1 MNIRDGKLIWLNRL
15 TPVQL
20 LLLFYIVAVIF
31 STALL
36 ALPIAY
42 KENVSISFIDLL
54 FTAVSALS
62 VTGLSTIS
70 IVDTFSTTG
79 IIFLTIILHLGAVG
93 VMAISTLI
101 WLLIGKKIGLIE
113 RRLIMTDQNQPSFK
127 GIVRL
132 IKQIII
138 LLLFVEL
145 LFVIILGFYYLRYY
159 ESLPEAFFHGYFTT
173 ITAISNAGF
182 DLTGL
187 SMVPLRGDYFIQSAV
202 MFLII
207 FGAVGFPVLIEG
219 KEFLLGKRKKNRTY
233 RFSLFFK
240 VTVTTFFALI
250 LIGAIGIF
258 VLDYNGFFKGVV
270 WHEALFYAVF
280 QSVTTRSGGL
290 ATLDVSQLTDANQ
303 LFMSFLMF
311 VGASP
316 SSAGGGIRTTTFA
329 LVMLFILTYISGK
342 KQVRIFNREIHE
354 EDLRKAVTITLVAFF
369 IMFVSVLLVSVVED
383 FSLTQIL
390 FEVTSAFGTVGLS
403 MGITADLGIV
413 SKVLL
418 MLLMFI
424 GRVGIITFLLIFRRR
439 VTKSNV
445 RYPKERIIIG

>member
-1 MNIRDGKLIWLNRL
+1 MNIRHGKFIWLNRL

-20 LLLFYIVAVIF
+20 LLLFYMVAVIF
-31 STALL
+31 STVLL
-36 ALPIAY
+36 AFPIAY

-79 IIFLTIILHLGAVG
+79 IVFLTIILHLGAVG

-101 WLLIGKKIGLIE
+101 WLIIGKKIGLIQ
-113 RRLIMTDQNQPSFK
+113 RRLIMTDQNQTSFK
-127 GIVRL
+127 GMVRL

-138 LLLFVEL
+138 LILFVEL
-145 LFVIILGFYYLRYY
+145 LFVIILGFYYLTYY
-159 ESLPEAFFHGYFTT
+159 ESLSQAFFHGYITT

-187 SMVPLRGDYFIQSAV
+187 SMIPFHDDYFIQGAV

-233 RFSLFFK
+233 RFTLFFK

-250 LIGAIGIF
+250 LIGTIGIF
-258 VLDYNGFFKGVV
+258 VLDFNGFFSGVV

-290 ATLDVSQLTDANQ
+290 ATLDVSQLTEANQ

-329 LVMLFILTYISGK
+329 LVMLFILTYIRGK

-369 IMFVSVLLVSVVED
+369 IMFASVLLVSVVED

-403 MGITADLGIV
+403 MGITADLSV
-413 SKVLL
+413 LSKILL

-424 GRVGIITFLLIFRRR
+424 GRVGIITFLLIFRPR
-439 VTKSNV
+439 VNPSNV
-445 RYPKERIIIG
+445 RYPKERMIIG

>member
-31 STALL
+31 STVLL
-36 ALPIAY
+36 ALPVAY
-42 KENVSISFIDLL
+42 KENASISFIDLL

-79 IIFLTIILHLGAVG
+79 VILLTIILHLGAVG

-101 WLLIGKKIGLIE
+101 WLIIGKKIGLIE
-113 RRLIMTDQNQPSFK
+113 RRLIMTDQNQTSFK
-127 GIVRL
+127 GMVRL

-138 LLLFVEL
+138 LILFVEL
-145 LFVIILGFYYLRYY
+145 LFVIILGFYYLTYY
-159 ESLPEAFFHGYFTT
+159 DSVAEAFFHGYFTT

-187 SMVPLRGDYFIQSAV
+187 SMIPFRGDYFIQGAV

-207 FGAVGFPVLIEG
+207 FGAVGFPVLIEC

-233 RFSLFFK
+233 RFTLFFK
-240 VTVTTFFALI
+240 VTVATFFALI
-250 LIGAIGIF
+250 LIGAIGIYL
-258 VLDYNGFFKGVV
+258 LDINGFFKGVV
-270 WHEALFYAVF
+270 WHESFFYAVF

-290 ATLDVSQLTDANQ
+290 ATLDVSKLTDANQ

-354 EDLRKAVTITLVAFF
+354 EDLRKAVTITLVALF
-369 IMFVSVLLVSVVED
+369 IMFASVLLVSVVED

-403 MGITADLGIV
+403 MGITADLSIL
-413 SKVLL
+413 SKILL

-424 GRVGIITFLLIFRRR
+424 GRVGIITFLLIFRPR
-439 VTKSNV
+439 VNPSNV
-445 RYPKERIIIG
+445 RYPKERMIIG